1 MGLVE
6 SGKVPQP
13 LTKLLNTA
21 RKYSLWVYQWGLACC
36 AIEMGAAFGSPRY
49 DVMRLGVISL
59 PASPRQA
66 DLVVIETAYAGRV
79 SRTVTVDGF
88 TMR

>member
-36 AIEMGAAFGSPRY
+36 AARSVRGARAVLR
-49 DVMRLGVISL
+49 
-59 PASPRQA
+59 
-66 DLVVIETAYAGRV
+66 TAAP
-79 SRTVTVDGF
+79 TL
-88 TMR
+88 

>member
-36 AIEMGAAFGSPRY
+36 AIEMGIFIVILA
-49 DVMRLGVISL
+49 LGL
-59 PASPRQA
+59 
-66 DLVVIETAYAGRV
+66 LYAWRKGVLRWI
-79 SRTVTVDGF
+79 
-88 TMR
+88 